1 MIIIMENIKIFS
13 NLKFDI
19 DTLSLD
25 KVFVI
30 LNQLIQDKDILAIL
44 IGPSKII
51 KNEVNI
57 INDKKNFLLES
68 IFLKHNYFNQ
78 TDILTFHLLT
88 QNNLENLFLKS
99 LYSSIRYSLFDI
111 PFGSSSLGFV
121 IPVEE
126 GFNTSYYKESFDSLL
141 KKNINNIMNEKNYL
155 KIDESIDGNIKEI
168 FYRSVENLEKPRFS
182 TRFRYL
188 LYDPFKKKI
197 LKEKYE
203 ISWLKNILKYFYRK
217 DKARILLHSINTK
230 SIDILKELLKDD
242 FFMVIG
248 IGEKNY
254 AYFDLSGIKFRDIDS
269 IEKRI
274 ESKKS
279 IDYVDFL
286 KKDTDVF
293 IETGPEFN
301 FNQTMA
307 NILNATIFCELSDFA
322 VPYEAVKTLQK
333 KKVKFLSSLILNA
346 LDEIL
351 NYFEIIERKREELMS
366 NEEIDL
372 RLETYLKYLLNFFDS
387 SLENDDKTDE
397 LILNKFIGNYTK
409 KLNLIC
415 G

>member
-1 MIIIMENIKIFS
+1 MMIIMENIKIFS
-13 NLKFDI
+13 SLKFDI
-19 DTLSLD
+19 DILSMD
-25 KVFVI
+25 KLFVM
-30 LNQLIQDKDILAIL
+30 LNQMIQDKDMHAIL

-68 IFLKHNYFNQ
+68 TFLKHDYFNQ
-78 TDILTFHLLT
+78 TDVSTFYLLT
-88 QNNLENLFLKS
+88 QNNLEKLFLKS

-111 PFGSSSLGFV
+111 PYGSSSLGFV
-121 IPVEE
+121 IPLEE
-126 GFNTSYYKESFDSLL
+126 GFNTSYYKESFNSLL

-155 KIDESIDGNIKEI
+155 KIDNSIDDTVKEF

-182 TRFRYL
+182 TKFRYL

-197 LKEKYE
+197 PKEKYE
-203 ISWLKNILKYFYRK
+203 VLWIKNILKYFYRK
-217 DKARILLHSINTK
+217 DKARILLHSINSK
-230 SIDILKELLKDD
+230 SIGILKELLKDD
-242 FFMVIG
+242 FFIVLG
-248 IGEKNY
+248 IGEKNC
-254 AYFDLSGIKFRDIDS
+254 AYFDLSGIKFRDIDF

-279 IDYVDFL
+279 IDYIDFL
-286 KKDTDVF
+286 KKDTDIF
-293 IETGPEFN
+293 IETGLEFN

-307 NILNATIFCELSDFA
+307 NILNTTIFCELSDFA
-322 VPYEAVKTLQK
+322 VPYEVVKTLQK

-346 LDEIL
+346 LDEIF

-372 RLETYLKYLLNFFDS
+372 RIETYQKYLLNFFDS

-397 LILNKFIGNYTK
+397 LILNKFIENYTK